1 MTTSPEIRSGIV
13 GGLCMT
19 MYVLLW
25 HAMTKPWLGQR
36 RVHSWIRNRRI
47 LIPKEM
53 DVVIHTCNLS
63 TWKAKEG
70 ELPWVQC
77 LNGLCSEFQASLNHS
92 MRSCLKNESKKFY
105 NEMQLK
111 ERKCYEITLPNE
123 PGFGGNSGQ
132 WGRGGICSMS
142 ISESE
147 E

>member
-1 MTTSPEIRSGIV
+1 MTTSSEIRSGIV

-25 HAMTKPWLGQR
+25 YAMTKPWLGQR
-36 RVHSWIRNRRI
+36 RVHSWKRNWRI

-63 TWKAKEG
+63 TWKAKGE

-77 LNGLCSEFQASLNHS
+77 LNGLCSEFQASLNYS
-92 MRSCLKNESKKFY
+92 MRFCLKNESKKFY
-105 NEMQLK
+105 NEVQFK
-111 ERKCYEITLPNE
+111 ERKCYVITLPNE

-132 WGRGGICSMS
+132 RGRGGICSMS